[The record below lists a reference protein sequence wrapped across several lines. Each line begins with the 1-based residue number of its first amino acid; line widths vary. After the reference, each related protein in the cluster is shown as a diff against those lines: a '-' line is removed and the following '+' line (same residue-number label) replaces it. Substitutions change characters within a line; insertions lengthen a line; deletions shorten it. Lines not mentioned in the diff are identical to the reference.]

1 MYEIERK
8 FLVDCKKWNPSDKG
22 KKMKQGYLSVDPER
36 TVRVRIS
43 GDDAFL
49 TIKGKSVGIKR
60 TELEYKIPTK
70 EAEILMGMCLDF
82 PVEKTRYYEKRDD
95 VIWEID
101 IFEGE
106 NRGLILAEVELK
118 HENQHINIPHWI
130 EKEVSEDYRYFN
142 SWLSQNPFSKWE

>member
-8 FLVDCKKWNPSDKG
+8 FLVDHKKWNPADKG
-22 KKMKQGYLSVDPER
+22 IKMRQGYLSVVPER

-43 GDDAFL
+43 GDEAFI
-49 TIKGKSVGIKR
+49 TIKGKPTGIKR
-60 TELEYKIPTK
+60 IELEYKIPVK
-70 EAEILMGMCLDF
+70 EAAELMKLCLDF

-95 VIWEID
+95 IIWEID
-101 IFEGE
+101 IFEGK

-118 HENQHINIPHWI
+118 HEDQHINLPNWI

-142 SWLSQNPFSKWE
+142 SWLSQNPYSEW

>member
-8 FLVDCKKWNPSDKG
+8 FLVDRNKWNPSNKG
-22 KKMKQGYLSVDPER
+22 KKMKQGYLSVDTER
-36 TVRVRIS
+36 TVRVRIA
-43 GDDAFL
+43 DDEAFI
-49 TIKGKSVGIKR
+49 TIKGKTVGIKR
-60 TELEYKIPTK
+60 TELEYKIPIK
-70 EAEILMGMCLDF
+70 DAEILMGMCLDF

-106 NRGLILAEVELK
+106 NRGLILAEVELE
-118 HENQHINIPHWI
+118 HENQHINLPNWI

-142 SWLSQNPFSKWE
+142 SWLSQHPFSKW